1 MYVDGWRGQQ
11 EGRREGGREGR
22 VKKARDGIFRRR
34 RPLPSLPLLLL
45 SLSFPPFL
53 LLGHYFIAVERMNS
67 LMHPGGDHPTRM
79 MLLLLLLMAMLG

>member
-1 MYVDGWRGQQ
+1 MSMDGVANRKEGGKEGG
-11 EGRREGGREGR
+11 EGRQSEEST
-22 VKKARDGIFRRR
+22 RRNFS
-34 RPLPSLPLLLL
+34 PSPTSAPFLPL

-79 MLLLLLLMAMLG
+79 MLLLLLMAMLG